1 MEQESYPLK
10 SCPHPRRLVQVNI
23 GLWVSF
29 QFFARL
35 AAVWAS
41 KTGSFYSPNSNTHS
55 KTLKFEHQIYDNG
68 ENNPPK

>member
-29 QFFARL
+29 QVEELVGLVALNF
-35 AAVWAS
+35 
-41 KTGSFYSPNSNTHS
+41 
-55 KTLKFEHQIYDNG
+55 
-68 ENNPPK
+68 

>member
-29 QFFARL
+29 QFFTRL
-35 AAVWAS
+35 
-41 KTGSFYSPNSNTHS
+41 GSVFAEEVGG
-55 KTLKFEHQIYDNG
+55 FG
-68 ENNPPK
+68 

>member
-29 QFFARL
+29 QFFTRL
-35 AAVWAS
+35 AAVFAEEVGGFGVLVLS
-41 KTGSFYSPNSNTHS
+41 LRSHVFYGP
-55 KTLKFEHQIYDNG
+55 I
-68 ENNPPK
+68 

>member
-29 QFFARL
+29 QFFSHL
-35 AAVWAS
+35 AADGMPKQRERQEFLFITTKNHR
-41 KTGSFYSPNSNTHS
+41 KTVS
-55 KTLKFEHQIYDNG
+55 
-68 ENNPPK
+68 